1 MKHYNFSV
9 PLYSK
14 EQIYVAMQTK
24 EIVAALVASA
34 FQIDVDIAKTEI
46 VSHSKWGWRERILLN
61 LAIKTKNGLAMADA
75 AVFVCDNSE
84 ACACCRTYL
93 VHVPEEIQYFRHG
106 DLLVDF
112 SRELYGITLC
122 LEKCP
127 EMPAAFYRMYKYD
140 DEWEE
145 DDISQEIDDGMHEVQ
160 INLAYLVPNAPVDIQ
175 DFLNVIGGA
184 QPKTELGKK
193 FLRVAG
199 PIDRRGPSC

>member
-75 AVFVCDNSE
+75 AVFVCDILKHVLV
-84 ACACCRTYL
+84 AAHTLFMCRKKSSISGMVTFWL
-93 VHVPEEIQYFRHG
+93 I
-106 DLLVDF
+106 
-112 SRELYGITLC
+112 SRVNCMG
-122 LEKCP
+122 
-127 EMPAAFYRMYKYD
+127 
-140 DEWEE
+140 
-145 DDISQEIDDGMHEVQ
+145 
-160 INLAYLVPNAPVDIQ
+160 
-175 DFLNVIGGA
+175 
-184 QPKTELGKK
+184 
-193 FLRVAG
+193 
-199 PIDRRGPSC
+199 

>member
-61 LAIKTKNGLAMADA
+61 LAIKTKNGLVMADA

-84 ACACCRTYL
+84 ACAKVAKVASKILRDGRYS
-93 VHVPEEIQYFRHG
+93 P
-106 DLLVDF
+106 
-112 SRELYGITLC
+112 SA
-122 LEKCP
+122 K
-127 EMPAAFYRMYKYD
+127 AAAGSAL
-140 DEWEE
+140 
-145 DDISQEIDDGMHEVQ
+145 SQT
-160 INLAYLVPNAPVDIQ
+160 P
-175 DFLNVIGGA
+175 
-184 QPKTELGKK
+184 GKK
-193 FLRVAG
+193 HK
-199 PIDRRGPSC
+199 